1 MIKLIICLA
10 TFLSSQILAQNSCLV
25 CEYYN
30 VTKTAQSST
39 RTNHHSQRATE
50 NKFIWPKRV
59 RRGASSSS
67 NYCKTMS
74 CLSSEGAQTA
84 LTSGCTQKCE
94 FDDDICYSLITKKK
108 SNNAI
113 DFYTRGCISKSYAQ
127 KFYQYNDQNGNSNN
141 NQFYPVQHIGDNENL
156 ISEINFCS
164 QNNCNTV
171 GMSSSG
177 ILRYGCVVIF
187 GLFVTIQI

>member
-94 FDDDICYSLITKKK
+94 FDDDICYSLISKKK

-113 DFYTRGCISKSYAQ
+113 DFYTRGCISKSYAE
-127 KFYQYNDQNGNSNN
+127 KFYQYNGQSK
-141 NQFYPVQHIGDNENL
+141 FYPVQHIGDNENL
-156 ISEINFCS
+156 VSEINFCS
-164 QNNCNTV
+164 ENNCNTV
-171 GMSSSG
+171 GMSSSV
-177 ILRYGCVVIF
+177 ILRYAPVLISSVLAVLI
-187 GLFVTIQI
+187 LE